1 MDKRYPANAA
11 VSERYQKVAASA
23 LILLLLVTMPFWLHS
38 VGGYTS
44 LGTRVLVL
52 ALAATALNFLLGY
65 TGVLSFGH
73 AAYFG
78 LGVYGTGLTIKYLV
92 PSTLLGMGVGI
103 VIGVL
108 AAALIGLLIIH
119 LRGIYFAMVT
129 IAFGQ
134 VFYFI
139 AYRWNNVTGGDDGLS
154 NWSRQPIDFGFA
166 KLDILH
172 NEWAFYYFVLFFFV
186 LSLAIM
192 AVILRSPFGRTLLAI
207 RENERRARFLGI
219 PVDRHIWLSWII
231 SCTFVS
237 LAGTLYALLNNFA
250 DPHDLRWDQSGDFVI
265 MAVLGGMRSF
275 WGPLIGAAI
284 FVVLQDYVSSLT
296 QNWMSFIGLFFVLV
310 VLFFPRGVL
319 GILQRKTAS

>member
-1 MDKRYPANAA
+1 MFINRRIADL
-11 VSERYQKVAASA
+11 V
-23 LILLLLVTMPFWLHS
+23 LWLLLLTMPFWLNW

-44 LGTRVLVL
+44 LGTRVIVL
-52 ALAATALNFLLGY
+52 GLAAISVNFLLGF

-78 LGVYGTGLTIKYLV
+78 LGAYGVGMAIKYLV
-92 PSTLLGMGVGI
+92 PSTLLGMAVGVI
-103 VIGVL
+103 VGTV
-108 AAALIGLLIIH
+108 AAMLLGALIVR

-129 IAFGQ
+129 IAVGQ

-139 AYRWNNVTGGDDGLS
+139 AYRWNAVTGGDDGLS
-154 NWSRQPIDFGFA
+154 GWRRVPVDLGFTHI
-166 KLDILH
+166 DIL
-172 NEWAFYYFVLFFFV
+172 NSDKALYYWTLFWFAV
-186 LSLAIM
+186 AVAIM
-192 AVILRSPFGRTLLAI
+192 AALLRSPFGRTLLAI

-219 PVDRHIWLSWII
+219 PIDRHIWISWVI
-231 SCTFVS
+231 SCLFVS

-284 FVVLQDYVSSLT
+284 YVVLQDYISSQT
-296 QNWMSFIGLFFVLV
+296 ENWMSFIGLFFVLV

-319 GILQRKTAS
+319 GVLRRRTAA

>member
-1 MDKRYPANAA
+1 VRALNKRSADIA
-11 VSERYQKVAASA
+11 VC
-23 LILLLLVTMPFWLHS
+23 LLLLTMPYWLNW

-44 LGTRVLVL
+44 LGSRVLVL
-52 ALAATALNFLLGY
+52 ALAAMSLNFLLGF

-78 LGVYGTGLTIKYLV
+78 LGVYGAGLTIKYLV
-92 PSTLLGMGVGI
+92 PSTLAGMA
-103 VIGVL
+103 IGVL
-108 AAALIGLLIIH
+108 AGAVAAATIGTLIVR

-139 AYRWNNVTGGDDGLS
+139 AFRWNSVTGGDDGLS
-154 NWSRQPIDFGFA
+154 GWQRLPIDLGITR
-166 KLDILH
+166 LDIAGSDK
-172 NEWAFYYFVLFFFV
+172 AFYYLVLVCFAIAV
-186 LSLAIM
+186 GIM
-192 AVILRSPFGRTLLAI
+192 AALLNSPFGRTLLAI

-219 PVDRHIWLSWII
+219 PVDLHIWLSWLI
-231 SCTFVS
+231 SCVFVS

-265 MAVLGGMRSF
+265 MAVLGGMRAF

-284 FVVLQDYVSSLT
+284 FIVLQDYVSSQT
-296 QNWMSFIGLFFVLV
+296 ANWMSFIGLFFVLV

-319 GILQRKTAS
+319 GILQRRAAL